1 METKNEKFKRI
12 AENRVNRI
20 IDQIR
25 VLGNLSN
32 TSNYEYSMDEV
43 NQIFKTIEVEL
54 ANTKEMFELANEKRF
69 KLRWVVLKF

>member
-1 METKNEKFKRI
+1 METKNQKFKRI

-69 KLRWVVLKF
+69 KLR

>member
-1 METKNEKFKRI
+1 METKNQKFKRI

-69 KLRWVVLKF
+69 KLRWAAPKF